1 MGGGRRA
8 TIDGNVAESDVAGET
23 DRALVDRLATTI
35 QSRVLAGEIP
45 TGTRLRQVAL
55 ADEFGVSRTPVREAL
70 RKLQA
75 SGLVEVVPH
84 RGAVVRVPVASEI
97 REAYEVRAELEG
109 LAAEL
114 AAKRFEESQIRRLYE
129 AEELFRRSVGTLI
142 ARRDRSGNAAPSS
155 TDLADWMHA
164 NDAFHQA
171 VHEAAGN
178 ERLRR
183 TIAELHRSMPRNLT
197 SIVLSE
203 STRLLRENVDEH
215 GAVLAAIEAG
225 TPADARRLMVE
236 HVQHAGAL
244 VTLRFELAA
253 ARAQV
258 SPSG

>member
-1 MGGGRRA
+1 MSRASRSTNDVGVGGLA
-8 TIDGNVAESDVAGET
+8 IDGET
-23 DRALVDRLATTI
+23 HRALVDRLAATI

-55 ADEFGVSRTPVREAL
+55 AAEFGVSRTPVREAL

-84 RGAVVRVPVASEI
+84 RGAVVRVPAAREI

-114 AAKRFEESQIRRLYE
+114 AAHRFEESQIRRLYQAE
-129 AEELFRRSVGTLI
+129 ALYRRSVAALI
-142 ARRDRSGNAAPSS
+142 AQRDRRRRTAPSS
-155 TDLADWMHA
+155 AELAKWMHA
-164 NDAFHQA
+164 NDEFHQA
-171 VHEAAGN
+171 VHDAAGN

-203 STRLLRENVDEH
+203 SKRLLRENVDEH
-215 GAVLAAIEAG
+215 GAVVAAIERGDSAG
-225 TPADARRLMVE
+225 ARNLMVE
-236 HVQHAGAL
+236 HVHHAGRL

-253 ARAQV
+253 ARSA
-258 SPSG
+258 SS

>member
-8 TIDGNVAESDVAGET
+8 TADGSVGVLTVAGES
-23 DRALVDRLATTI
+23 DRALVDRLAATI

-84 RGAVVRVPVASEI
+84 RGAVVRVPAAREI

-114 AAKRFEESQIRRLYE
+114 AATRFEESQIRRLYE
-129 AEELFRRSVGTLI
+129 AEDLFSRSVDTLI
-142 ARRDRSGNAAPSS
+142 ARRDRRRNAAPTSGE
-155 TDLADWMHA
+155 LATWMHA
-164 NDAFHQA
+164 NDEFHQA
-171 VHEAAGN
+171 VHAAAGN
-178 ERLRR
+178 QRLRR

-197 SIVLSE
+197 SLVLSE
-203 STRLLRENVDEH
+203 SKRLLRENVDEH
-215 GAVLAAIEAG
+215 RAVLGSIERGDSAA
-225 TPADARRLMVE
+225 ARRLMVE
-236 HVQHAGAL
+236 HVHHAGRL

-253 ARAQV
+253 ARSA
-258 SPSG
+258 SS

>member
-1 MGGGRRA
+1 MDGGRRA
-8 TIDGNVAESDVAGET
+8 PANGNVGVSTVSGES

-84 RGAVVRVPVASEI
+84 RGAVVRVPAAREI
-97 REAYEVRAELEG
+97 REAYEVRADLEG

-114 AAKRFEESQIRRLYE
+114 AAGRFKESQIRRLYE
-129 AEELFRRSVGTLI
+129 AEALFSRSVATLI
-142 ARRDRSGNAAPSS
+142 ARRDRRRNAAPTSS
-155 TDLADWMHA
+155 ELANWMHA
-164 NDAFHQA
+164 NDEFHQA
-171 VHEAAGN
+171 VHDAAGN

-183 TIAELHRSMPRNLT
+183 TIAELHRSLPRNLT

-203 STRLLRENVDEH
+203 SKRLLRENVEEH
-215 GAVLAAIEAG
+215 REVLAAIERG
-225 TPADARRLMVE
+225 DARAARTLMVE
-236 HVQHAGAL
+236 HIQHAGRL

-253 ARAQV
+253 ARAAGEP
-258 SPSG
+258 PS

>member
-1 MGGGRRA
+1 MGGGRRTTA
-8 TIDGNVAESDVAGET
+8 DGGVAVFCVDGET
-23 DRALVDRLATTI
+23 DWALVDRLAATI

-45 TGTRLRQVAL
+45 TGMRLRQVAL

-84 RGAVVRVPVASEI
+84 RGAVVRVPAAREI
-97 REAYEVRAELEG
+97 REAYEVRADLEG

-114 AAKRFEESQIRRLYE
+114 AASRFEEAQIRRLYE
-129 AEELFRRSVGTLI
+129 AEALFSRSVDTLI
-142 ARRDRSGNAAPSS
+142 ARRDRRRNAAPTSS
-155 TDLADWMHA
+155 ELANWMHA
-164 NDAFHQA
+164 NDEFHQA
-171 VHEAAGN
+171 VHDAAGN

-203 STRLLRENVDEH
+203 SKRLLRENVHEH
-215 GAVLAAIEAG
+215 RAVLGAIERGDSA
-225 TPADARRLMVE
+225 AARKLMVE
-236 HVQHAGAL
+236 HVQHAGRL

-253 ARAQV
+253 ARAARQ
-258 SPSG
+258 STS